1 MGVITDVLTAVPA
14 IGRILERFSPEL
26 GRARV
31 AYTNHVLR
39 VVNFFV
45 ALGRGAACPQQ
56 VLIAAAFHDLG
67 IWTAG
72 TFDYLGPSVV
82 AARAYLDGSDLGGLG
97 DEVEAIIVQHHKL
110 RAYRGPFAETVEP
123 FRRAD
128 LVDVSLGAIRFG
140 LPRSFVGSVRAAL
153 PNHGFHR
160 RLVVLTA
167 RQAAREPWR
176 PLPMLKW

>member
-1 MGVITDVLTAVPA
+1 MTTDVLTDVPA
-14 IGRILERFSPEL
+14 IGAILERFSREL
-26 GRARV
+26 GRDRV

-45 ALGRGAACPQQ
+45 ALGGGDACPEQ

-82 AARAYLDGSDLGGLG
+82 AARAYLEEMGRSALG
-97 DEVEAIIVQHHKL
+97 DEVEAIIVHYHKL
-110 RAYRGPFAETVEP
+110 RTYRGPFAETVEP

-128 LVDVSLGAIRFG
+128 LIDVSLGAVRFG
-140 LPRSFVGSVRAAL
+140 VPRPFVGSVRAAL
-153 PNHGFHR
+153 PNSGFHR
-160 RLVVLTA
+160 RLVALTA

>member
-1 MGVITDVLTAVPA
+1 MNVLTDVPAV
-14 IGRILERFSPEL
+14 GRILGRFSPEL
-26 GRARV
+26 GRDGV

-45 ALGRGAACPQQ
+45 ALERGGACPQQ

-82 AARAYLDGSDLGGLG
+82 AARAYLDESGLGGLG
-97 DEVEAIIVQHHKL
+97 DEVEAIIVHHHKV
-110 RAYRGPFAETVEP
+110 RTYRGPFAGTVEP

-140 LPRSFVGSVRAAL
+140 LPRPFVGSVKAAL
-153 PNHGFHR
+153 PNSGFHR
-160 RLVVLTA
+160 RLVALTV
-167 RQAAREPWR
+167 RQTAREPWR